1 MNVRNQLRKQNK
13 DEALGNLSLL
23 KKTIGGIINKMMF
36 RKINLKITGSG
47 SG

>member
-13 DEALGNLSLL
+13 DEALGNLPLL

-36 RKINLKITGSG
+36 RKN
-47 SG
+47 